1 MLDQLVTREGDLFQ
15 VSDRRG
21 DIAPGERAC
30 GLFYKDTR
38 YLSRFELLVNG
49 QKPGLLSADASQ
61 NYIQS
66 VFGQANG
73 TGVRRQRVIF
83 GGALYE
89 RIAVTNYGAAPT
101 PVRVEL
107 RFAADFA
114 DLFEVRGYPRQRRGD
129 LLAPIVAD
137 GVILSYRGL
146 DAVLRQT
153 ALRFSLPP
161 AELTAESA
169 TWTLQLAPQ
178 ETCTIDVTAAPAE
191 NGAFPATCGFDAA
204 LAALSGEYRRWQ
216 AELPAIATDNE
227 LLNRVLDRSV
237 RDLRLLEADLGSGKF
252 PVAGIPWFAVPFGR
266 DSIITAL
273 EALPLNPDLARG
285 TLRTL
290 GALQGREV
298 NAWRQEAPGKI
309 AHELRSGEMANLDE
323 IPFKRYYGTVDATPL
338 YLVLLCEY
346 YAWTGDLELV
356 RELLPNIKAA
366 LGFIGDGFLTF
377 RADRGAGLAVQS
389 WKDSHDSLTHRDL
402 RPAVSPVAVSEV
414 QGYVCDAKRRLAP
427 ILELLGERELAA
439 RLRSEADALQTRF
452 NQAFWMAD
460 RQYYAIALDGDG
472 AQVGTLSSDIGHCLW
487 SGIVAAEK
495 APAVAQRLLSPELF
509 SGWGIRTLSTL
520 DSSSNPHSYHNGS
533 VWPHDTA
540 LCILGLKRYGFDLE
554 ANRVIGAMLEAAAHF
569 ESFRLPELFCGHSR
583 EDGAPVAYPVA
594 CSPQAW
600 AAAAPFAWIAAMLGL
615 APDAAAGV
623 LRLRPCLPPFLGRL
637 SVRGLRVGGA
647 VVDLEVTRDGSAAT
661 VREGRLAV
669 VVAGSGRQKG

>member
-1 MLDQLVTREGDLFQ
+1 MP
-15 VSDRRG
+15 
-21 DIAPGERAC
+21 A
-30 GLFYKDTR
+30 
-38 YLSRFELLVNG
+38 
-49 QKPGLLSADASQ
+49 
-61 NYIQS
+61 
-66 VFGQANG
+66 
-73 TGVRRQRVIF
+73 
-83 GGALYE
+83 
-89 RIAVTNYGAAPT
+89 RI
-101 PVRVEL
+101 EL

-114 DLFEVRGYPRQRRGD
+114 DLFEVRGYKRSRRGQ
-129 LLAPIVAD
+129 LQAPALEPLAVTL
-137 GVILSYRGL
+137 GYLGL
-146 DAVLRQT
+146 DSVLRQT
-153 ALRFSLPP
+153 QLRFSVRPDRLTGETAIWQATLPP
-161 AELTAESA
+161 QGSVCIEVAVL
-169 TWTLQLAPQ
+169 
-178 ETCTIDVTAAPAE
+178 PAE
-191 NGAFPATCGFDAA
+191 NGAIPATQGFDAA
-204 LAALSGEYRRWQ
+204 LAALAADYRRWQ
-216 AELPAIATDNE
+216 AQLPVIETDNE
-227 LLNRVLDRSV
+227 ILNRVLSRSAI
-237 RDLRLLEADLGSGKF
+237 DLRLLAADTGHGTF

-273 EALPLNPDLARG
+273 EALPVNPELARG

-290 GALQGREV
+290 GALQGTEV
-298 NAWRQEAPGKI
+298 NTWRQEEPGKI
-309 AHELRSGEMANLDE
+309 PHELRSGEMANLDE

-346 YAWTGDLELV
+346 YAWTGDLDLV

-389 WKDSHDSLTHRDL
+389 WKDSHDSLTHRDH

-520 DSSSNPHSYHNGS
+520 DSSYNPHSYHNGS

-540 LCILGLKRYGFDLE
+540 LCILGLKRYGFDPE
-554 ANRVIGAMLEAAAHF
+554 ANRVIGGLLEAAAHF
-569 ESFRLPELFCGHSR
+569 EYFRLPELFCGYDQA
-583 EDGAPVAYPVA
+583 EGVPVDYPVA

-600 AAAAPFAWIAAMLGL
+600 AAAAPFAWVTAMLGL